1 MASLAGVMEADH
13 PWPEPLRRMPDGT
26 VKQINPY
33 SGTSVWTVPGRG
45 NRPIASGLPAPGPI
59 DSAMD
64 GRHCAF
70 CELRYLDTP
79 PEKARLVADPDGWHL
94 LRGLG
99 ADRIEQSVAQ
109 FRRIPNL
116 FEIVA
121 YDYWRLN
128 YGFEPGR
135 EAREHHDRYLS
146 TEPGRAHVERMVRTR
161 AMAGGMSEAE
171 WAGLTTHDKA
181 QRAMSFF
188 AGTHDVIVARRHF
201 VEGATTTDQLAG
213 SGSLTPDEHAAY
225 IRFTVEALRSL
236 YDANRYARFVAV
248 FQNWLRPAGASFDHL
263 HKQLVAVDERSVR
276 TEHELRRLRDNL
288 NLYNEFAVDYAA
300 RQNLIVAENPYAVAF
315 AGFGHRYPSLEI
327 YSKSEFARPWEQPAE
342 DLRGF
347 SDLLHACHAATGAA
361 VPSNEEWHYQPPDVD
376 LPMPWRTVLK
386 WRVSTLAG
394 FEGGTKIYLNTIDPW
409 HLRDRVVR
417 ELFVL
422 REHGRIAPDLKIA
435 TECTCRPNSLK
446 YNPLLH

>member
-59 DSAMD
+59 DSALD

-417 ELFVL
+417 ELFAL

>member
-1 MASLAGVMEADH
+1 
-13 PWPEPLRRMPDGT
+13 MPDGT

-45 NRPIASGLPAPGPI
+45 NRPLASSAPVPVPI
-59 DSAMD
+59 DHEQD

-70 CELRYLDTP
+70 CRLRYFDTP

-94 LRGLG
+94 LRHLP
-99 ADRIEQSVAQ
+99 ADRLEESVAE

-128 YGFEPGR
+128 YGYTPSSD
-135 EAREHHDRYLS
+135 ARAHHDAYLS
-146 TEPGRAHVERMVRTR
+146 TARGRAHVEDMVRTR
-161 AMAGGMSEAE
+161 ARAAGMSDAQWAALPAHDRAE
-171 WAGLTTHDKA
+171 RGM
-181 QRAMSFF
+181 AMF

-201 VEGATTTDQLAG
+201 VDGATTTDQLAS
-213 SGSLTPDEHAAY
+213 SGTLTPAEHAHY
-225 IRFTVEALRSL
+225 TSFTVEALRSI
-236 YDANRYARFVAV
+236 YEANRYARYVAV

-276 TEHELRRLRDNL
+276 TEHELRRLRENL

-300 RQNLIVAENPYAVAF
+300 RQNLVIAENEAAVAF
-315 AGFGHRYPSLEI
+315 AGFGHRYPSVEV
-327 YSKSEFARPWEQPAE
+327 YSKSEFSRPWEQPGDE
-342 DLRGF
+342 VRGF
-347 SDLLHACHAATGAA
+347 SDLLHALHAATGGEVAC
-361 VPSNEEWHYQPPDVD
+361 NEEWHYQPPDVD
-376 LPMPWRTVLK
+376 LPMPWRVVLK

-409 HLRDRVVR
+409 NVRDRVVQA
-417 ELFVL
+417 LFPL
-422 REHGRIAPDLKIA
+422 RESGRIAPEIRIA
-435 TECTCRPNSLK
+435 TECSCRPNSLR
-446 YNPLLH
+446 YNPLLR

>member
-59 DSAMD
+59 DSALD

-146 TEPGRAHVERMVRTR
+146 SEPGRAHVERMVRTR

-181 QRAMSFF
+181 QRAMS
-188 AGTHDVIVARRHF
+188 
-201 VEGATTTDQLAG
+201 L
-213 SGSLTPDEHAAY
+213 SLIHISEPT
-225 IRFTVEALRSL
+225 
-236 YDANRYARFVAV
+236 
-248 FQNWLRPAGASFDHL
+248 RP
-263 HKQLVAVDERSVR
+263 
-276 TEHELRRLRDNL
+276 
-288 NLYNEFAVDYAA
+288 Y
-300 RQNLIVAENPYAVAF
+300 
-315 AGFGHRYPSLEI
+315 
-327 YSKSEFARPWEQPAE
+327 
-342 DLRGF
+342 
-347 SDLLHACHAATGAA
+347 
-361 VPSNEEWHYQPPDVD
+361 
-376 LPMPWRTVLK
+376 
-386 WRVSTLAG
+386 
-394 FEGGTKIYLNTIDPW
+394 
-409 HLRDRVVR
+409 
-417 ELFVL
+417 
-422 REHGRIAPDLKIA
+422 
-435 TECTCRPNSLK
+435 
-446 YNPLLH
+446 